1 MTRAAP
7 GPLRLEPTGPE
18 DLDAMLAALG
28 FDRPRPVLTLI
39 GGAARLDPALV
50 EPLGALLRALA
61 PRLETL
67 DATVVDGGTDCGV
80 MAQMGRARAVCHARF
95 PLLGVAPRATVAPHG
110 TTRAEPNHSHLILTP
125 GARWGDESPWIR
137 RISALLAGP
146 RPRLTLAV
154 GGGEITRLDL
164 ELALAEPAPLLLLAG
179 SGGSTAALLARWHR
193 GGLEHRA
200 AIEALDLAAPT
211 ATLAARI
218 AARLA
223 A

>member
-18 DLDAMLAALG
+18 DLTAMLTALG

-39 GGAARLDPALV
+39 GGAARLDPARAA
-50 EPLGALLRALA
+50 PLGALLRALA
-61 PRLETL
+61 PRL
-67 DATVVDGGTDCGV
+67 DALNTRVIDGGTDCGV
-80 MAQMGRARAVCHARF
+80 MAQMGRARAACHAHF
-95 PLLGVAPRATVAPHG
+95 PLLGVAPRATVVPHG
-110 TTRAEPNHSHLILTP
+110 TTDIEPNHSHLVLTP
-125 GARWGDESPWIR
+125 GTRWGDESPWIR
-137 RISALLAGP
+137 RIADLLAGP

-179 SGGSTAALLARWHR
+179 SGGSTDALLARWR
-193 GGLEHRA
+193 QGGLERRA
-200 AIEALDLAAPT
+200 TIEALDLNAPAT
-211 ATLAARI
+211 TLAARI